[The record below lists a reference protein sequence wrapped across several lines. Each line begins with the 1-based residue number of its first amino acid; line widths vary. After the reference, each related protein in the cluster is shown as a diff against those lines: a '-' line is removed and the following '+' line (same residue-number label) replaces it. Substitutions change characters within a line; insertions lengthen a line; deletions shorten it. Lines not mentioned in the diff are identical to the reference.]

1 MRDPSLSN
9 PDLNE
14 NRTLTTS
21 ITKKWT
27 NRTAAFG
34 LGLALIGGMALVAS
48 PAQAEEIQPAA
59 ATAAPVPSEE
69 AVAPEVEPTPEVEPA
84 PEPSDEATPSPSPS
98 DVPTSSPT
106 PAPAE
111 PELPDLAAG
120 TVTVSGE
127 PIVGNTLTGTTTGW
141 PAGTTLTYQWTVGFG
156 NYGGEVE
163 GATSISYTLTSA
175 EANGTMGLAVTGS
188 LDGFTPTTVREF
200 METTVTQPQKPAAV
214 APDSAVLSQYLAAAN
229 VTVEPQTSTGLPA
242 GALNPANAYT
252 ANITWW
258 EMSDSYVDVYVYSQP
273 TLVGSFA
280 VVDGAV
286 QIPLSAALLGSLP
299 AGAHTLVITG
309 QTSGL
314 TQAVALN
321 VAPSAV
327 AAVRT
332 GTALAETGA
341 SVTGPLTAAA
351 VLLMLGAVLVLRRRR
366 VTA

>member
-1 MRDPSLSN
+1 M
-9 PDLNE
+9 
-14 NRTLTTS
+14 TTS

-48 PAQAEEIQPAA
+48 PAQAEEIPPAA
-59 ATAAPVPSEE
+59 ATASPVPSEE
-69 AVAPEVEPTPEVEPA
+69 AVAPAVEPT

-106 PAPAE
+106 PAPAV
-111 PELPDLAAG
+111 PELPALAAG
-120 TVTVSGE
+120 TVTVAGD
-127 PIVGNTLTGTTTGW
+127 PVVGNTLTGTTTGW
-141 PAGTTLTYQWTVGFG
+141 PAGTTLSYQWTVGFG
-156 NYGGEVE
+156 YYGGEVD

-175 EANGTMGLAVTGS
+175 EANGSMGLAVTGS
-188 LDGFTPTTVREF
+188 LDGFTSTTVREF
-200 METTVTQPQKPAAV
+200 MEATVTQPVKPAAV

-229 VTVEPQTSTGLPA
+229 VKVEPQTSVGLPA

-252 ANITWW
+252 ANISWW

-286 QIPLSAALLGSLP
+286 QIPLSAALLASLP

-321 VAPSAV
+321 VAPSASAV

-341 SVTGPLTAAA
+341 SVAGPLTGAA